1 MIGRPPVGASGSM
14 KISCKKAQVKYW
26 VFSVAR
32 FTVTWQDYRAPTPW
46 GADCVWIL
54 CMYIASARHVVHIH
68 ITFTYIKLA
77 RK

>member
-14 KISCKKAQVKYW
+14 KASCKKAQALFFFGGALYCYV
-26 VFSVAR
+26 R
-32 FTVTWQDYRAPTPW
+32 DYRAPTPW

-68 ITFTYIKLA
+68 ITFTYTKLA